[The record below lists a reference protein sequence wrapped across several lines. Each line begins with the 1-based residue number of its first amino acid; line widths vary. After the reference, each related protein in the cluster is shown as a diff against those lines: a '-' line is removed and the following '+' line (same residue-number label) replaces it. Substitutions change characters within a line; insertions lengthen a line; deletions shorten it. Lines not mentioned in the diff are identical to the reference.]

1 MLLYISI
8 LGILLSVIL
17 FSFTARLYRSSVY
30 LAGFF
35 FLTSLYSLNI
45 YILFYSK
52 SEFLVSFTLIYNNF
66 SIFLHGPLFYW
77 YIRST
82 LTDNPRLRRRD
93 AWHLLPAAIF
103 FLFTLPYIFT
113 PTAEK
118 LKIASELVKDISNIL
133 ISKPSVLYNI
143 IPAPVVFLGQ
153 TLHALIYI
161 FVSIWMLGSYLK
173 TGKKKYI
180 ISSQQVMLKWLIL
193 LLGFILILAFSQSFL
208 LIEALVTK
216 DSGLFYS
223 LNFLRITLAIGLV
236 GLMISPLFFPS
247 ILYGLPVIPAT
258 PPEWHHEPG
267 PKGDNPPEI
276 QKVKSAIFEEAYL
289 MQIGKIIESCMSE
302 MKPYLQKDFNL
313 TILCALTKIPVHHLA
328 YYFRE
333 HLGQS
338 FHDYRN
344 TWRVEHVKKMI
355 REGKTKGLTLE
366 GIGQL
371 SGFSSR
377 NTFFIAFKRIEG
389 VSPSEYAKGSGDIS

>member
-45 YILFYSK
+45 YILFYSR
-52 SEFLVSFTLIYNNF
+52 SESLVSFTLIYNNF

-82 LTDNPRLRRRD
+82 LTDNPRLRKRD

-103 FLFTLPYIFT
+103 FLFTLPYIFS
-113 PTAEK
+113 PSAEK
-118 LKIASELVKDISNIL
+118 LKISSELVKDINNIL
-133 ISKPSVLYNI
+133 ISKPSVLFNI
-143 IPAPVVFLGQ
+143 IPAPVVFLSQ

-180 ISSQQVMLKWLIL
+180 ISSQQVMIKWLIL
-193 LLGFILILAFSQSFL
+193 LIGFILILALSQSFL
-208 LIEALVTK
+208 LIEALVIK

-223 LNFLRITLAIGLV
+223 LNFLRISLAIGLV

-258 PPEWHHEPG
+258 QPEWHQEPA
-267 PKGDNPPEI
+267 PKADNAPEI

-302 MKPYLQKDFNL
+302 IQPYLQKDFNL
-313 TILCALTKIPVHHLA
+313 TMLCAQTKIPGHHLA
-328 YYFRE
+328 YFFRE
-333 HLGQS
+333 FIGQS
-338 FHDYRN
+338 FHEYRN
-344 TWRVEHVKKMI
+344 KWRVEHAKKMI
-355 REGKTKGLTLE
+355 RDGKNKVLTLE
-366 GIGQL
+366 AIGQM

-377 NTFFIAFKRIEG
+377 NTFFIAFKLAEG
-389 VSPSEYAKGSGDIS
+389 ISPREYAKRLSEQS